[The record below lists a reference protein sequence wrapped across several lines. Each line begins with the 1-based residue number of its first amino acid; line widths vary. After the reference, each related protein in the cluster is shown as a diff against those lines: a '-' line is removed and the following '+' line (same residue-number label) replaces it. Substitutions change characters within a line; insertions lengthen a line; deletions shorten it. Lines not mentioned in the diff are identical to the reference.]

1 MPRTERQIAE
11 YVEYFRTAP
20 KEERQWAL
28 ERIAEQEHKS
38 PAEIRE
44 ICEKYKLLNL
54 RKGVPAPDDLKDKIG
69 EKILSGMSTPEIR
82 EIYGV
87 SENLIARVRQEIRD
101 KGEKIPENRGG
112 SPKMKIEPVIKS
124 EGQKQLEA
132 IIRPRHPEAYPGQI
146 GDESKYDE
154 RELEFEKHI
163 DELEA
168 RRETLRPETPRT
180 NEDFETEA
188 ATGKSGVWYALLA
201 QLEEFA
207 VGTFGKGTVFDSG
220 AASSEKKIARLG
232 VLTPDRKKVQITIE
246 ELGE

>member
-1 MPRTERQIAE
+1 MARTERQIAE
-11 YVEYFRTAP
+11 FMAYYSTAP
-20 KEERQWAL
+20 KEERTWAL
-28 ERIAEQEHKS
+28 NHLARQEGKS
-38 PAEIRE
+38 PAEIRA
-44 ICEKYKLLNL
+44 IYEKFNGNVNL
-54 RKGVPAPDDLKDKIG
+54 RKGAKAPEEFIGSIQKALREGYSEPQIITMYGTSSTIVQRARKLMKDQEPDEQMSD
-69 EKILSGMSTPEIR
+69 EKKPTSFPS
-82 EIYGV
+82 
-87 SENLIARVRQEIRD
+87 
-101 KGEKIPENRGG
+101 
-112 SPKMKIEPVIKS
+112 
-124 EGQKQLEA
+124 
-132 IIRPRHPEAYPGQI
+132 EAYPGQI
-146 GDESKYDE
+146 GDEPKYDE

>member
-20 KEERQWAL
+20 KEERKWAL

-38 PAEIRE
+38 PAEIRT

-69 EKILSGMSTPEIR
+69 EKILDGMSTPEIR

-101 KGEKIPENRGG
+101 KGKKIPENRGG
-112 SPKMKIEPVIKS
+112 SK
-124 EGQKQLEA
+124 KQEEE
-132 IIRPRHPEAYPGQI
+132 RQPEAYPGQI
-146 GDESKYDE
+146 GDEPKYDE

-188 ATGKSGVWYALLA
+188 AAGKSGVWYALLA

>member
-1 MPRTERQIAE
+1 MPRSERQIAE

-69 EKILSGMSTPEIR
+69 EKILDGMSTPEIR

-87 SENLIARVRQEIRD
+87 SENLVLRVRQELRD

-112 SPKMKIEPVIKS
+112 SPKTKIEPVIKS
-124 EGQKQLEA
+124 EEQKQLEA
-132 IIRPRHPEAYPGQI
+132 IIGPRHPEAYPGQI
-146 GDESKYDE
+146 YDDPE
-154 RELEFEKHI
+154 VEEDVKTYLPHEKSVAGECKKLSWFEMI
-163 DELEA
+163 DALQ
-168 RRETLRPETPRT
+168 
-180 NEDFETEA
+180 A
-188 ATGKSGVWYALLA
+188 AAQVIFGKSINITEIHASGYDKRAGITVETGGKRFDIVV
-201 QLEEFA
+201 EE
-207 VGTFGKGTVFDSG
+207 V
-220 AASSEKKIARLG
+220 
-232 VLTPDRKKVQITIE
+232 
-246 ELGE
+246 

>member
-1 MPRTERQIAE
+1 MQRTDKQIAE
-11 YVEYFRTAP
+11 YMAYYRGTT
-20 KEERQWAL
+20 ERKAAL
-28 ERIAEQEHKS
+28 EALARVEHKT
-38 PAEIRE
+38 PAEILAICAKINGKDEKAMPKKFSDEMKAE
-44 ICEKYKLLNL
+44 IYEKYTD
-54 RKGVPAPDDLKDKIG
+54 GVPVGKIADDYHITPAQIHG
-69 EKILSGMSTPEIR
+69 ILS
-82 EIYGV
+82 
-87 SENLIARVRQEIRD
+87 AVRAKLRTQ
-101 KGEKIPENRGG
+101 
-112 SPKMKIEPVIKS
+112 
-124 EGQKQLEA
+124 
-132 IIRPRHPEAYPGQI
+132 PEAYPGQI
-146 GDESKYDE
+146 GDEPKYDE

-168 RRETLRPETPRT
+168 RRETLRPETPHT